1 MVWLLI
7 VIAVVAIIVFA
18 FIHNKEKKEK
28 QQEIAK
34 QKAQQRAERK
44 EKQQQAIKE
53 LGPMITEKWAVC
65 VSQFGRLAEINLP
78 PCLIKIEKR
87 DDITIAIRVAKGS
100 EMEAL
105 FVVEEQGA
113 DKDSYSYTGHHPQTG
128 DMGGIFIKPLDKKE
142 QADNPKAKF
151 SLTVF
156 RMDESHKRDASF
168 YLVLDLVS
176 TDDAEKILA
185 AL

>member
-128 DMGGIFIKPLDKKE
+128 D
-142 QADNPKAKF
+142 KAKF